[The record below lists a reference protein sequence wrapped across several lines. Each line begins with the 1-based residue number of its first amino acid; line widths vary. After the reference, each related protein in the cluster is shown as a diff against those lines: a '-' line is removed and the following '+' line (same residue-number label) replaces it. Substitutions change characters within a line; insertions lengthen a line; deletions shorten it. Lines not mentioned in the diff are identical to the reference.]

1 MRWPAVWILKNVLG
15 DDLLARLIA
24 SSRYKDVHEF
34 KQWEAHKDAYIR
46 EFYEKVIRMAIPS
59 HSSNALI

>member
-1 MRWPAVWILKNVLG
+1 MWTLKNVLG

-34 KQWEAHKDAYIR
+34 KQWEAQKDVYVR
-46 EFYEKVIRMAIPS
+46 EFYDKVIPLSRDDDPS
-59 HSSNALI
+59 H